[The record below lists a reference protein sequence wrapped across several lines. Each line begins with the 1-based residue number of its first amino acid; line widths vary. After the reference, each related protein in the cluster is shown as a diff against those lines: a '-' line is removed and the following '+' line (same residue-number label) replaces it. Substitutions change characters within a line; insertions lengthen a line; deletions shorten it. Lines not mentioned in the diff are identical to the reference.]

1 MRFAVVAVGRTDA
14 GQCCCRAE
22 RGRAP
27 ACRSDAA
34 GDKQAKQGQQ
44 AAVQRQSERAAA
56 AQKAAQESGIDPKT
70 RRQYEYATRKFAA
83 WLEVHRKLVSC
94 DQSVSLA
101 TAADAR
107 DTYEGAL
114 VSVRHQLEVRSPQA
128 PSTASH
134 GLR

>member
-14 GQCCCRAE
+14 GQRCCRAE

-83 WLEVHRKLVSC
+83 WLEVHGKL
-94 DQSVSLA
+94 L
-101 TAADAR
+101 
-107 DTYEGAL
+107 EGCGKL
-114 VSVRHQLEVRSPQA
+114 HRPPSPPPPA
-128 PSTASH
+128 PPPPSSPPPPHPRYA
-134 GLR
+134 GGRVGGG

>member
-1 MRFAVVAVGRTDA
+1 MVSYMFGFAVVAVGRTDA
-14 GQCCCRAE
+14 GQRCCRAE

-70 RRQYEYATRKFAA
+70 RRQYEYVTRKFAA
-83 WLEVHRKLVSC
+83 WLEVHGKL
-94 DQSVSLA
+94 L
-101 TAADAR
+101 
-107 DTYEGAL
+107 EGCGKL
-114 VSVRHQLEVRSPQA
+114 HCR
-128 PSTASH
+128 TN
-134 GLR
+134 